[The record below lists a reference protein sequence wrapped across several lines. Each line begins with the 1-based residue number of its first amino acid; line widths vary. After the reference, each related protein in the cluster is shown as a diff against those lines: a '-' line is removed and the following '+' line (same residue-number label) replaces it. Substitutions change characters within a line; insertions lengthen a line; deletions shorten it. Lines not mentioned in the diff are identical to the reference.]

1 MGRALSPKRKLDN
14 GTDPATNALHPDYFG
29 VAPKSARRWGFPLV
43 AALAVVVVVSA
54 IAAGAL
60 ILFRIEVD
68 RRSVLRDAAA
78 IGCARE
84 FMTTYLTLDLA
95 NAESYTDRILAQS
108 TGEFAKMFTERQ
120 NEILLRVSRSGPAS
134 ATVVEAGVQQWN
146 SDGGVDVLLAT
157 EIATP
162 TPDRKSTIES
172 GSRWVA
178 TAVKEGQEWKISSL
192 VQVI

>member
-1 MGRALSPKRKLDN
+1 MSPKRKFDN
-14 GTDPATNALHPDYFG
+14 GTDTATNTLHPDYFG
-29 VAPKSARRWGFPLV
+29 VSPKPARWWGFPLV
-43 AALAVVVVVSA
+43 AVLAAVVVVSA
-54 IAAGAL
+54 IAASTL
-60 ILFRIEVD
+60 MLFRIEVD
-68 RRSVLRDAAA
+68 RWSALRDAAA
-78 IGCARE
+78 IDCARE
-84 FMTTYLTLDLA
+84 FMTTYLTFDPA
-95 NAESYTDRILAQS
+95 NTDSYTDRILAQT
-108 TGEFAKMFTERQ
+108 TGEFAKMFTERK

-172 GSRWVA
+172 GSHWVA